1 MYIITGHRSVLEKK
15 TNLGRNY
22 CILIRQMLHMDMD
35 MTQIRLI
42 QVRVNTVRIY
52 MFFLPT
58 MCFAKYFPE
67 HETLKFKIQ
76 YLVQYLF
83 HHTLL
88 QVIYLQNSPIE

>member
-15 TNLGRNY
+15 LILVET
-22 CILIRQMLHMDMD
+22 ILIRQMLHMDMD
-35 MTQIRLI
+35 MTQITL
-42 QVRVNTVRIY
+42 NTGESKYSENKHV
-52 MFFLPT
+52 FLPT
-58 MCFAKYFPE
+58 MCFAKYFPS

>member
-1 MYIITGHRSVLEKK
+1 MFWKK
-15 TNLGRNY
+15 KLILVET
-22 CILIRQMLHMDMD
+22 ILIRQMLHMDMD
-35 MTQIRLI
+35 MTQIRL
-42 QVRVNTVRIY
+42 NTGESKYSENIHV
-52 MFFLPT
+52 FSAHNV
-58 MCFAKYFPE
+58 FAKYFPE